1 MRRLPPLLASLT
13 VVSALANPA
22 GAAPPSSP
30 PASQVPAPVSLPSRS
45 EAPTAAP
52 AALPAP
58 SAVPAAAAQP
68 TPPAKRPNSR
78 RAATAASA
86 PADGR
91 GLPLAPA
98 LKGNRPRSN
107 PAVLPPAATTLP
119 AELRDLVAPDSLA
132 LPDRPRQVRIN
143 QLRPLA
149 LDQVEILAEVNNP
162 NLKAIASQVEQAQ
175 SNLRARISRWYPQIS
190 LNASTLPGYDTGR
203 SYSQSAINNPL
214 VNASTTVT
222 SIWRMQ
228 AALQASWALIDPTRT
243 PQIAAAR
250 DSFEKAKNQY
260 LIALRD
266 LRLQASQLYFDL
278 QTADDQ
284 VRIGQESVR
293 ASLVSL
299 RDARAR
305 YQAGVATKL
314 EVLEAETQLARD
326 EQLLTNALAIQAT
339 ARRSL
344 ASLLDLPQDVTP
356 TAADPARVIG
366 TWLPSLQ
373 ESVVA
378 AYSLR
383 EELNQ
388 ALLDVSIANSN
399 ANASLGEVQPFLRIF
414 NGFQVGRG
422 YGYQSVPSNTNA
434 TNQESWA
441 VDNTVGMK
449 FDWTLFDGGAARANY
464 RLEKQRAQENRY
476 RFAETRDSIRRD
488 VETSFFELEKNNRN
502 ILTTSR
508 EVVSARESLR
518 LSRLRFQAGVT
529 TQREV
534 VDTQRDLTQAEV
546 RYSNAISDYNKRLVE
561 LRRRTGLDKIA
572 TCEPPTLPASKPAV
586 TGATEVPVEPLPLL
600 PACPGSG
607 KSPPAGA
614 SL

>member
-1 MRRLPPLLASLT
+1 M

-22 GAAPPSSP
+22 GAVTPSP
-30 PASQVPAPVSLPSRS
+30 PAAPQAAQPPSTPAGPPVPDPTSVPTPKAAIPPKAATPKVVRTPNSTAPQ
-45 EAPTAAP
+45 
-52 AALPAP
+52 
-58 SAVPAAAAQP
+58 SATAAAA
-68 TPPAKRPNSR
+68 
-78 RAATAASA
+78 ASS
-86 PADGR
+86 R

-98 LKGNRPRSN
+98 LKGNRPKSN

-119 AELRDLVAPDSLA
+119 PELRDLVAPDALA

-175 SNLRARISRWYPQIS
+175 SNLRARISLWYPQIS
-190 LNASTLPGYDTGR
+190 LNAATLPAYEAGR
-203 SYSQSAINNPL
+203 DHRQPASSNAL
-214 VNASTTVT
+214 ANASTTVT
-222 SIWRMQ
+222 NIWRMQ
-228 AALQASWALIDPTRT
+228 AALQATWALIDPTRT

-250 DSFEKAKNQY
+250 DNFEKAKNQY
-260 LIALRD
+260 LIGLRD

-326 EQLLTNALAIQAT
+326 EQLLTNGLAIQIT
-339 ARRSL
+339 ARRAL

-373 ESVVA
+373 ESIVA
-378 AYSLR
+378 AYALR

-399 ANASLGEVQPFLRIF
+399 ANAALGQAQPFLRIF
-414 NGFQVGRG
+414 NDFQLGRA
-422 YGYQSVPSNTNA
+422 YGYQSILTNNPDP
-434 TNQESWA
+434 NQEFWS
-441 VDNTVGMK
+441 VDNRVGMRL
-449 FDWTLFDGGAARANY
+449 DWTLFDGGAARANY

-476 RFAETRDSIRRD
+476 RFAEARDSIRRD

-572 TCEPPTLPASKPAV
+572 TCEPPSLPPNKPTV

-600 PACPGSG
+600 PACPGRNPSTPG
-607 KSPPAGA
+607 I
-614 SL
+614 